1 MIDAPQFL
9 IQADLDAKTLEA
21 WVAVGWLKP
30 RRNSAGWWFSES
42 HLVRARLLHDLTRNL
57 RVNETGVKAVIDLLD
72 QISRLRRM
80 LRAMLSVARALPE
93 PLRRRV
99 AAEVVDREDTYRP
112 NKTFGVGGTSGEP
125 RSEAS
130 ATKQEQKK
138 LDGSLETTLPASDA
152 ILVRGSRRLKQD
164 VNDVGMAFAAPVV
177 SMIARSQKTEAG

>member
-1 MIDAPQFL
+1 MDAPQFL
-9 IQADLDAKTLEA
+9 IQAALDAETLEA

-30 RRNSAGWWFSES
+30 RRNSTGWWFCES

-57 RVNETGVKAVIDLLD
+57 RVNETGVNAVIDLLD

-99 AAEVVDREDTYRP
+99 AVELLDREDTYRP
-112 NKTFGVGGTSGEP
+112 NKTLGTEVTSGES
-125 RSEAS
+125 RSEDS
-130 ATKQEQKK
+130 ATKHEQKK
-138 LDGSLETTLPASDA
+138 FDASLETTLPASDS
-152 ILVRGSRRLKQD
+152 ILEHGSRRLKSD

-177 SMIARSQKTEAG
+177 SMISRSQKTEAG